1 MHTSCSLI
9 VLPIHDIIFLQCHCP
24 LVSHKTCDVNSTT
37 TTYLL
42 ASLYFTVLI
51 LIWRNIYTVIF
62 NINLIKSRVSVRSV
76 CLKSEIH
83 EIHEIQSLP
92 RNPLPNQRNPLPEK
106 RNPRN
111 PPPTTKSTFVQP
123 ETKKRNPRNP
133 VTGKK
138 STA

>member
-24 LVSHKTCDVNSTT
+24 LVSHKTCDINSTT

-83 EIHEIQSLP
+83 EIQSLA
-92 RNPLPNQRNPLPEK
+92 RNPLPNQ
-106 RNPRN
+106 RN